1 MRLAISALHWIVDIN
16 KAMLKTKSIG
26 QMLAQRLH
34 AVAFGG
40 MMPGRQ
46 IGNARLARQMRGG
59 LAEKTLRRAR
69 APRHAANRALC
80 IAKRERRAAKRVV
93 HLRREGRERDWLRQ
107 GSNPSQFLIA
117 KTAFRAHAQPLP
129 KLRVIAELW
138 MRIERQMVGKQV
150 HAIRQQ

>member
-26 QMLAQRLH
+26 QMLAERLH

-46 IGNARLARQMRGG
+46 IGNARLARQ
-59 LAEKTLRRAR
+59 
-69 APRHAANRALC
+69 
-80 IAKRERRAAKRVV
+80 RRAAKRVV

>member
-1 MRLAISALHWIVDIN
+1 
-16 KAMLKTKSIG
+16 MLKTKSIG
-26 QMLAQRLH
+26 QMLAERLH

-59 LAEKTLRRAR
+59 LADFAAYVQISSRLNGVAEKTLRRAR

-117 KTAFRAHAQPLP
+117 KRPSAHTPNRCPSCALLP
-129 KLRVIAELW
+129 SSGCASSGRW
-138 MRIERQMVGKQV
+138 
-150 HAIRQQ
+150 

>member
-26 QMLAQRLH
+26 QMLAERLNG
-34 AVAFGG
+34 V
-40 MMPGRQ
+40 
-46 IGNARLARQMRGG
+46 
-59 LAEKTLRRAR
+59 AEKTLRRAR

-138 MRIERQMVGKQV
+138 
-150 HAIRQQ
+150 